1 MLFMPVSLMTAFFS
15 TQIVNVKFTL
25 RDYWISFSVILG
37 SSFLALVIF
46 SFVSGTTEG
55 KIMYKPL
62 SRIVFDVSKAFLF
75 HKNRK
80 VS

>member
-1 MLFMPVSLMTAFFS
+1 MPVSLMTAFFS

-37 SSFLALVIF
+37 SSFLALAIF
-46 SFVSGTTEG
+46 SFVSGTMEG
-55 KIMYKPL
+55 KMIHKPL
-62 SRIVFDVSKAFLF
+62 SRIVFDISKAFLF
-75 HKNRK
+75 RKNRK